1 MTPVLVILIVRNLI
15 WFNLF
20 LSVKEK
26 RGEVGNDR
34 KLDKKGL
41 PQG

>member
-1 MTPVLVILIVRNLI
+1 MTTVLVILIVRDLI
-15 WFNLF
+15 SFNSF

-26 RGEVGNDR
+26 RGEVGNNR